1 MDDRKKFPK
10 DCDRN
15 CPHYHAWDMSVDD
28 WTNACD
34 LLKVQIDDCD
44 MDFQWMYCPLKE
56 ENEPKFTHY
65 AVGGVIHG
73 SSATNN

>member
-1 MDDRKKFPK
+1 MSDKKFPK
-10 DCDRN
+10 DCERD

-44 MDFQWMYCPLKE
+44 MDFNWMYCPLAEQESGEGK
-56 ENEPKFTHY
+56 
-65 AVGGVIHG
+65 
-73 SSATNN
+73 

>member
-1 MDDRKKFPK
+1 MKYRSIAKQEGGEVGMSDKKFPK
-10 DCDRN
+10 DCPRD

-44 MDFQWMYCPLKE
+44 MDFKWMYCPLVE
-56 ENEPKFTHY
+56 QE
-65 AVGGVIHG
+65 GR
-73 SSATNN
+73 

>member
-44 MDFQWMYCPLKE
+44 MDFQWMYCPLKDE
-56 ENEPKFTHY
+56 
-65 AVGGVIHG
+65 
-73 SSATNN
+73 